1 MDWLSLADV
10 EARVNALESLMVE
23 KGLAEHEAVDAV
35 VASFENDM
43 GPMNGAKVVA
53 RAWTD
58 PEYKQWLL
66 TDATAAIAD
75 MGFTGLQT
83 EHLVAMENTDERHNV
98 VVCTLCSCYPWTLL
112 GIPPAWF
119 KYPQYRARVVKEPRS
134 VLAEFGLIL
143 PDTVKID
150 VWDSSAEIRYLVIP
164 QRPEGTDGMTADEL
178 VPLISRDS
186 MVGTALA
193 SSPQMTT
200 PQVGLGRYDNP
211 GGLGALPRSNGE
223 LAFDAPWQGR
233 LFGLVVHLCNS
244 GCFEW
249 DEFKRHLIAVIEDSD
264 VRDTRDPSVYYRQFG
279 EAFCRLAAE
288 KNFFDESTLEQRT
301 RIEAQRLTHDH
312 NHPR

>member
-43 GPMNGAKVVA
+43 GPINGAKVVA

-150 VWDSSAEIRYLVIP
+150 VWDSSAEVRYLVIP

-193 SSPQMTT
+193 SSPQG
-200 PQVGLGRYDNP
+200 P
-211 GGLGALPRSNGE
+211 
-223 LAFDAPWQGR
+223 
-233 LFGLVVHLCNS
+233 
-244 GCFEW
+244 
-249 DEFKRHLIAVIEDSD
+249 K
-264 VRDTRDPSVYYRQFG
+264 
-279 EAFCRLAAE
+279 
-288 KNFFDESTLEQRT
+288 
-301 RIEAQRLTHDH
+301 
-312 NHPR
+312 

>member
-43 GPMNGAKVVA
+43 GPMNEAKVVA

-150 VWDSSAEIRYLVIP
+150 VWDSSAEVRYLVIP

-178 VPLISRDS
+178 VPLISRNS

-193 SSPQMTT
+193 SSPQGT
-200 PQVGLGRYDNP
+200 
-211 GGLGALPRSNGE
+211 
-223 LAFDAPWQGR
+223 
-233 LFGLVVHLCNS
+233 
-244 GCFEW
+244 
-249 DEFKRHLIAVIEDSD
+249 
-264 VRDTRDPSVYYRQFG
+264 
-279 EAFCRLAAE
+279 
-288 KNFFDESTLEQRT
+288 
-301 RIEAQRLTHDH
+301 
-312 NHPR
+312 

>member
-83 EHLVAMENTDERHNV
+83 EHLVAVENTDERHNV

-150 VWDSSAEIRYLVIP
+150 VWDSSAEVRYLVIP

-193 SSPQMTT
+193 SSPQGT
-200 PQVGLGRYDNP
+200 
-211 GGLGALPRSNGE
+211 
-223 LAFDAPWQGR
+223 
-233 LFGLVVHLCNS
+233 
-244 GCFEW
+244 
-249 DEFKRHLIAVIEDSD
+249 
-264 VRDTRDPSVYYRQFG
+264 
-279 EAFCRLAAE
+279 
-288 KNFFDESTLEQRT
+288 
-301 RIEAQRLTHDH
+301 
-312 NHPR
+312 

>member
-1 MDWLSLADV
+1 MDWISMADV

-43 GPMNGAKVVA
+43 GPVNGAKVVA

-58 PEYKQWLL
+58 PQYREWLL
-66 TDATAAIAD
+66 SDATAAIAD

-83 EHLVAMENTDERHNV
+83 EHMVAVENSAQRHNV

-134 VLAEFGLIL
+134 VLSEFGVTL
-143 PDTVKID
+143 DDDVKID

-164 QRPEGTDGMTADEL
+164 QRPAGTEGLTADEL

-186 MVGTALA
+186 MVGTALVA
-193 SSPQMTT
+193 APA
-200 PQVGLGRYDNP
+200 
-211 GGLGALPRSNGE
+211 GA
-223 LAFDAPWQGR
+223 
-233 LFGLVVHLCNS
+233 
-244 GCFEW
+244 
-249 DEFKRHLIAVIEDSD
+249 
-264 VRDTRDPSVYYRQFG
+264 
-279 EAFCRLAAE
+279 
-288 KNFFDESTLEQRT
+288 
-301 RIEAQRLTHDH
+301 
-312 NHPR
+312 

>member
-83 EHLVAMENTDERHNV
+83 EHLLAVENTDERHNV

-134 VLAEFGLIL
+134 VLAEFGLSL
-143 PDTVKID
+143 PDSVKID
-150 VWDSSAEIRYLVIP
+150 VWDSSAEVRYLVIP

-193 SSPQMTT
+193 SSPQGT
-200 PQVGLGRYDNP
+200 
-211 GGLGALPRSNGE
+211 
-223 LAFDAPWQGR
+223 
-233 LFGLVVHLCNS
+233 
-244 GCFEW
+244 
-249 DEFKRHLIAVIEDSD
+249 
-264 VRDTRDPSVYYRQFG
+264 
-279 EAFCRLAAE
+279 
-288 KNFFDESTLEQRT
+288 
-301 RIEAQRLTHDH
+301 
-312 NHPR
+312 

>member
-83 EHLVAMENTDERHNV
+83 EHLVAMENTDEHHNV

-134 VLAEFGLIL
+134 VLAEFGLSL

-150 VWDSSAEIRYLVIP
+150 VWDSSAEVRYLVIP

-193 SSPQMTT
+193 SSPRG
-200 PQVGLGRYDNP
+200 P
-211 GGLGALPRSNGE
+211 
-223 LAFDAPWQGR
+223 
-233 LFGLVVHLCNS
+233 
-244 GCFEW
+244 
-249 DEFKRHLIAVIEDSD
+249 K
-264 VRDTRDPSVYYRQFG
+264 
-279 EAFCRLAAE
+279 
-288 KNFFDESTLEQRT
+288 
-301 RIEAQRLTHDH
+301 
-312 NHPR
+312 

>member
-1 MDWLSLADV
+1 MDWISMADV

-43 GPMNGAKVVA
+43 GPVNGAKVVA

-58 PEYKQWLL
+58 PQYREWLL
-66 TDATAAIAD
+66 SDATAAIAD

-83 EHLVAMENTDERHNV
+83 EHMVAVENTAQRHNV

-134 VLAEFGLIL
+134 VLSEFGVTL
-143 PDTVKID
+143 DDDVKID

-164 QRPEGTDGMTADEL
+164 QRPAGTEGLTADEL

-186 MVGTALA
+186 MVGTALVA
-193 SSPQMTT
+193 APA
-200 PQVGLGRYDNP
+200 
-211 GGLGALPRSNGE
+211 GA
-223 LAFDAPWQGR
+223 
-233 LFGLVVHLCNS
+233 
-244 GCFEW
+244 
-249 DEFKRHLIAVIEDSD
+249 
-264 VRDTRDPSVYYRQFG
+264 
-279 EAFCRLAAE
+279 
-288 KNFFDESTLEQRT
+288 
-301 RIEAQRLTHDH
+301 
-312 NHPR
+312 

>member
-1 MDWLSLADV
+1 MDWLSLTDV

-43 GPMNGAKVVA
+43 GPVNGAKVVA
-53 RAWTD
+53 RAWTEPD
-58 PEYKQWLL
+58 YRDWLL
-66 TDATAAIAD
+66 SDATAAIAD

-83 EHLVAMENTDERHNV
+83 EHMIAVENTAEKHNV

-134 VLAEFGLIL
+134 VLAEFGVTLA
-143 PDTVKID
+143 DDVAID

-164 QRPEGTDGMTADEL
+164 QRPSGTEGLSAEEL

-193 SSPQMTT
+193 SA
-200 PQVGLGRYDNP
+200 P
-211 GGLGALPRSNGE
+211 GAS
-223 LAFDAPWQGR
+223 
-233 LFGLVVHLCNS
+233 S
-244 GCFEW
+244 
-249 DEFKRHLIAVIEDSD
+249 
-264 VRDTRDPSVYYRQFG
+264 
-279 EAFCRLAAE
+279 
-288 KNFFDESTLEQRT
+288 
-301 RIEAQRLTHDH
+301 
-312 NHPR
+312 

>member
-10 EARVNALESLMVE
+10 EARVHALESLMVE

-150 VWDSSAEIRYLVIP
+150 VWDSSAEVRYLVIP

-178 VPLISRDS
+178 VPLISRNS

-193 SSPQMTT
+193 SSPQGT
-200 PQVGLGRYDNP
+200 
-211 GGLGALPRSNGE
+211 
-223 LAFDAPWQGR
+223 
-233 LFGLVVHLCNS
+233 
-244 GCFEW
+244 
-249 DEFKRHLIAVIEDSD
+249 
-264 VRDTRDPSVYYRQFG
+264 
-279 EAFCRLAAE
+279 
-288 KNFFDESTLEQRT
+288 
-301 RIEAQRLTHDH
+301 
-312 NHPR
+312 

>member
-134 VLAEFGLIL
+134 VLAEFGLSL

-150 VWDSSAEIRYLVIP
+150 VWDSSAEVRYLVIP

-193 SSPQMTT
+193 SSPRG
-200 PQVGLGRYDNP
+200 P
-211 GGLGALPRSNGE
+211 
-223 LAFDAPWQGR
+223 
-233 LFGLVVHLCNS
+233 
-244 GCFEW
+244 
-249 DEFKRHLIAVIEDSD
+249 K
-264 VRDTRDPSVYYRQFG
+264 
-279 EAFCRLAAE
+279 
-288 KNFFDESTLEQRT
+288 
-301 RIEAQRLTHDH
+301 
-312 NHPR
+312 